1 MSTTM
6 TVNESAATSSDE
18 RAGKYLTFQLSNEEF
33 GIRVLK
39 VREIMGLQEITAV
52 PQTPA
57 HIKGVINLRG
67 KVVPVIDLRLKFG
80 LAAADYTQRTCIIV
94 TQVQAESGAVLMG
107 IVVDGVSEVLT
118 LAGSE
123 IEDTPDFGEEYSGGY
138 LLGMAK
144 VKGKVKILLDIERVL
159 STQDLHNLNAC
170 CANAASRGIDLNEKK
185 HSHLRRQ
192 DQLHVRRAC
201 GRARP
206 NRLVRLLQ
214 RGIPVG
220 FTRHSDRKNAPKD
233 RACGA
238 TERRGS

>member
-1 MSTTM
+1 MPSIMGIQPARSTFDDLFSPEQYMSTTM
-6 TVNESAATSSDE
+6 TVNDAANAQSDV
-18 RAGKYLTFQLSNEEF
+18 RAGKYLTFHLSNEEF

-80 LAAADYTQRTCIIV
+80 LDAAEYTQRTG
-94 TQVQAESGAVLMG
+94 SVLMG
-107 IVVDGVSEVLT
+107 IVVDGVSEVLN

-159 STQDLHNLNAC
+159 STQDLHNLN
-170 CANAASRGIDLNEKK
+170 SMIR
-185 HSHLRRQ
+185 
-192 DQLHVRRAC
+192 
-201 GRARP
+201 
-206 NRLVRLLQ
+206 
-214 RGIPVG
+214 
-220 FTRHSDRKNAPKD
+220 
-233 RACGA
+233 
-238 TERRGS
+238 